1 MFSLIGGI
9 QRCTRCSGAGSLP
22 GGPVLGHGAP
32 VSALATGA
40 ASRTTLRKRNRPL
53 VISGPKLLADVHP
66 SSHHLL
72 LDPGI
77 A

>member
-9 QRCTRCSGAGSLP
+9 QRCTRCGGGGSLP
-22 GGPVLGHGAP
+22 GGSVPGHGAP
-32 VSALATGA
+32 VSALTTGA
-40 ASRTTLRKRNRPL
+40 ASRMTLRERNRPL
-53 VISGPKLLADVHP
+53 VIAAPKLLADVHP
-66 SSHHLL
+66 SSQHLL

>member
-9 QRCTRCSGAGSLP
+9 QRCTRRSGGGSLP
-22 GGPVLGHGAP
+22 GDPVAGHGAL
-32 VSALATGA
+32 VSALATDA
-40 ASRTTLRKRNRPL
+40 ASSTTLRERNRPL
-53 VISGPKLLADVHP
+53 VISAPTLLADVHP
-66 SSHHLL
+66 SSQHLL

>member
-1 MFSLIGGI
+1 MFSLMGGI
-9 QRCTRCSGAGSLP
+9 QRCPWCSGGGSLP
-22 GGPVLGHGAP
+22 GDPAPGYGAP

-40 ASRTTLRKRNRPL
+40 ASRTTLRERNRPL
-53 VISGPKLLADVHP
+53 VIFAPKLLADVYP
-66 SSHHLL
+66 SSQHLL